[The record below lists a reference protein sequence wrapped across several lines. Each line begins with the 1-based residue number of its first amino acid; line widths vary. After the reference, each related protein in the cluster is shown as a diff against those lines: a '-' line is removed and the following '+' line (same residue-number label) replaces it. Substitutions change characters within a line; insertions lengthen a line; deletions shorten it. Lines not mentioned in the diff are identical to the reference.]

1 MSAAGRQQTVQK
13 APARHTTGRAAGRQ
27 QPVQKAP
34 ARQATAGAAPDG
46 RGPKPPIG
54 RRSGLF
60 LVLLLAVT
68 GLVLLGLV
76 MALSATAA
84 PSLSGTDSAWS
95 LFKSQAMW
103 LGVGAVA
110 LLVLLRVDYHH
121 WRRLAPVGLAAS
133 LLLLALTAIPS
144 IGLSANGARRWLGVG
159 SVVFQPSELV
169 KIAFVVFVAD
179 LLSRPDR
186 PMEDT
191 RATLQPVLALT
202 VLTGLLLMF
211 QPHLGASLLIAS
223 IALTMLYFA
232 GARLIHLGA
241 ATMLAAGLTALMIV
255 YSPWRRER
263 MLGFWDPW
271 DDPLGN
277 GYQTLQS
284 LHAMASG
291 GVDGLGLGSGRA
303 KWGFLPYAHT
313 DFIFAVI
320 GEELGLFGTLFVVVL
335 FVVIATAGLL
345 VALRAPDRFG
355 MLLAVGV
362 TAWIIVQA
370 TLNIGAVVAVFPVVG
385 ITLPLLSFGGTSL
398 VATLA
403 AMGVLLNVARQ
414 VR

>member
-1 MSAAGRQQTVQK
+1 MTATTKPAATKPAATKRSAARKQALQQ
-13 APARHTTGRAAGRQ
+13 ARARH
-27 QPVQKAP
+27 
-34 ARQATAGAAPDG
+34 ATARVAPDG

-54 RRSGLF
+54 RRTGLF
-60 LVLLLAVT
+60 FVLFLAVAA
-68 GLVLLGLV
+68 LLSLGLI

-84 PSLSGTDSAWS
+84 PSLSGTNSAWS
-95 LFKSQAMW
+95 LFKSQAQW
-103 LGVGAVA
+103 LGVGVVA

-121 WRRLAPVGLAAS
+121 WQRLAPTGIAVS
-133 LLLLALTAIPS
+133 LLMLALTAVPS

-159 SVVFQPSELV
+159 DLAFQPSELV
-169 KIAFVVFVAD
+169 KIAFIIFVAD

-186 PMEDT
+186 HMEDV

-202 VLTGLLLMF
+202 ALMGALLML
-211 QPHLGASLLIAS
+211 QPHLGASLLIAG
-223 IALTMLYFA
+223 IAMTMLYFA
-232 GARLIHLGA
+232 GARLSYLVGATLLGA
-241 ATMLAAGLTALMIV
+241 GVTAVIIAQ
-255 YSPWRRER
+255 SPWRRER
-263 MLGFWDPW
+263 VLGFMNPW
-271 DDPLGN
+271 DDPFGN

-291 GVDGLGLGSGRA
+291 GIEGLGLGSGRA

-335 FVVIATAGLL
+335 FVVIAAAGLG
-345 VALRAPDRFG
+345 VAVRAPDRFG

-362 TAWIIVQA
+362 TTWIVVQA
-370 TLNIGAVVAVFPVVG
+370 ALNIGAVVAVFPVVG

>member
-1 MSAAGRQQTVQK
+1 MIRTERTRCRQQALVE
-13 APARHTTGRAAGRQ
+13 ARSRH
-27 QPVQKAP
+27 
-34 ARQATAGAAPDG
+34 ATARVPPDG
-46 RGPKPPIG
+46 RGPRPPMG
-54 RRSGLF
+54 RRTGLF
-60 LVLLLAVT
+60 LALFLSVVA
-68 GLVLLGLV
+68 LVLLGLV

-103 LGVGAVA
+103 LGVGVVA

-121 WRRLAPVGLAAS
+121 WKRLAPAGLVVS
-133 LLLLALTAIPS
+133 LVLLALTAVPS
-144 IGLSANGARRWLGVG
+144 VGLSANGARRWLGVG
-159 SVVFQPSELV
+159 SIVFQPSELA

-186 PMEDT
+186 HMEDT
-191 RATLQPVLALT
+191 RSTLQPVLL
-202 VLTGLLLMF
+202 LTGGMTALLML
-211 QPHLGASLLIAS
+211 QPHLGTTLVLAG

-232 GARLIHLGA
+232 GARLSHLVVAAVVGA
-241 ATMLAAGLTALMIV
+241 GTTAMMVV
-255 YSPWRRER
+255 YSPWRRDR
-263 MLGFWDPW
+263 MLGFLDPW
-271 DDPLGN
+271 EDPFGN
-277 GYQTLQS
+277 GYQTLKS

-291 GVDGLGLGSGRA
+291 GFGGLGLGAGRA

-320 GEELGLFGTLFVVVL
+320 GEELGMMGSLFVVVL
-335 FVVIATAGLL
+335 FVGIAAAGLG

-355 MLLAVGV
+355 MLLAVGI
-362 TAWIIVQA
+362 TSWIILQA
-370 TLNIGAVVAVFPVVG
+370 ALNMGAVLAIFPVVG

-414 VR
+414 IR

>member
-1 MSAAGRQQTVQK
+1 MIVTERTRARQQALVE
-13 APARHTTGRAAGRQ
+13 ARARHAS
-27 QPVQKAP
+27 
-34 ARQATAGAAPDG
+34 ARIPPDG

-54 RRSGLF
+54 RRTGLF
-60 LVLLLAVT
+60 LVLFLASVS
-68 GLVLLGLV
+68 LVLLGLV

-103 LGVGAVA
+103 LGVGVLA
-110 LLVLLRVDYHH
+110 LLVLLRIDYHH
-121 WRRLAPVGLAAS
+121 WKRLAPIGLGVS
-133 LLLLALTAIPS
+133 VLLLALTAVPNV
-144 IGLSANGARRWLGVG
+144 GLSANGARRWLGVG
-159 SVVFQPSELV
+159 PVVFQPSEIA

-186 PMEDT
+186 HMEDT
-191 RATLQPVLALT
+191 RATLQPVLM
-202 VLTGLLLMF
+202 LTGGMAGLLML
-211 QPHLGASLLIAS
+211 QPHLGTTVLIVGV
-223 IALTMLYFA
+223 ALTMLYFA
-232 GARLIHLGA
+232 GARFSHLLA
-241 ATMLAAGLTALMIV
+241 ATVVGAGLTAMLIA
-255 YSPWRRER
+255 YSPWRRDR
-263 MLGFWDPW
+263 MLGFLDPW
-271 DDPLGN
+271 ADPYGN
-277 GYQTLQS
+277 GYQTLKS

-291 GVDGLGLGSGRA
+291 GVDGLGLGAGRA

-320 GEELGLFGTLFVVVL
+320 GEELGMIGSL
-335 FVVIATAGLL
+335 FVVILFVAIAAAGLG

-362 TAWIIVQA
+362 TAWILLQA
-370 TLNIGAVVAVFPVVG
+370 ALNMGAVLAIFPVVG

-414 VR
+414 IR

>member
-1 MSAAGRQQTVQK
+1 VIVTERTRARRQ
-13 APARHTTGRAAGRQ
+13 ALDEARARHAS
-27 QPVQKAP
+27 
-34 ARQATAGAAPDG
+34 ARIPPDG

-54 RRSGLF
+54 RRTGLF
-60 LVLLLAVT
+60 LVLFLASVS
-68 GLVLLGLV
+68 LVLTGLV

-103 LGVGAVA
+103 LGVGVLA
-110 LLVLLRVDYHH
+110 LLVLLRIDYHH
-121 WRRLAPVGLAAS
+121 WKRLAPMGLVVS
-133 LLLLALTAIPS
+133 VLLLALTAVPS
-144 IGLSANGARRWLGVG
+144 VGLSANGARRWLGVG
-159 SVVFQPSELV
+159 PVVFQPSELA

-186 PMEDT
+186 HMEDT
-191 RATLQPVLALT
+191 RATLQPVLM
-202 VLTGLLLMF
+202 LTGGIAALLML
-211 QPHLGASLLIAS
+211 QPHLGTTLLIVGV
-223 IALTMLYFA
+223 ALTMLYFA
-232 GARLIHLGA
+232 GARFSHLLA
-241 ATMLAAGLTALMIV
+241 ATVVGAGLTAMLIA
-255 YSPWRRER
+255 YSPWRRDR
-263 MLGFWDPW
+263 MLGFLDPW
-271 DDPLGN
+271 ADPYGN
-277 GYQTLQS
+277 GYQTLKS

-291 GVDGLGLGSGRA
+291 GVDGLGLGAGRA

-320 GEELGLFGTLFVVVL
+320 GEELGMIGSL
-335 FVVIATAGLL
+335 FVVILFVAIAAAGLG

-362 TAWIIVQA
+362 TAWILLQA
-370 TLNIGAVVAVFPVVG
+370 ALNMGAVLAIFPVVG

-414 VR
+414 IR

>member
-1 MSAAGRQQTVQK
+1 MIVTERTRARQQALVD
-13 APARHTTGRAAGRQ
+13 ARARHAS
-27 QPVQKAP
+27 
-34 ARQATAGAAPDG
+34 ARIPPDG

-54 RRSGLF
+54 RRTGLF
-60 LVLLLAVT
+60 MVLFLASAS
-68 GLVLLGLV
+68 LVLLGLV

-103 LGVGAVA
+103 LGVGTLA
-110 LLVLLRVDYHH
+110 LLVLLRIDYHH
-121 WRRLAPVGLAAS
+121 WKRLAPMGLGVS
-133 LLLLALTAIPS
+133 VLLLALTAVPS
-144 IGLSANGARRWLGVG
+144 VGLSANGARRWLGVG
-159 SVVFQPSELV
+159 PVVFQPSEMA

-186 PMEDT
+186 HMEDT
-191 RATLQPVLALT
+191 RATLVPVLM
-202 VLTGLLLMF
+202 LTGGTAGLLML
-211 QPHLGASLLIAS
+211 QPHLGTTLLIVGV
-223 IALTMLYFA
+223 ALTMLYFA
-232 GARLIHLGA
+232 GARFIHL
-241 ATMLAAGLTALMIV
+241 LAVTVVGAGLTAMLIA
-255 YSPWRRER
+255 YSPWRRDR
-263 MLGFWDPW
+263 MLGFLDPW
-271 DDPLGN
+271 ADPYGN
-277 GYQTLQS
+277 GYQTLKS

-291 GVDGLGLGSGRA
+291 GVDGLGLGAGRA

-320 GEELGLFGTLFVVVL
+320 GEELGMIGSL
-335 FVVIATAGLL
+335 FVVILFVAIAAAGLG

-362 TAWIIVQA
+362 TAWILMQA
-370 TLNIGAVVAVFPVVG
+370 ALNMGAVLAIFPVVG

-414 VR
+414 IR

>member
-1 MSAAGRQQTVQK
+1 MIA
-13 APARHTTGRAAGRQ
+13 TGRATTRQ
-27 QPVQKAP
+27 QALQE
-34 ARQATAGAAPDG
+34 ARARHATARVTPDG
-46 RGPKPPIG
+46 RGPRPPIG
-54 RRSGLF
+54 RRTGLF

-95 LFKSQAMW
+95 LFKSQATW
-103 LGVGAVA
+103 LGVGVVA
-110 LLVLLRVDYHH
+110 LLVLLRVDYHQ
-121 WRRLAPVGLAAS
+121 WQRLAPIGLTAS

-144 IGLSANGARRWLGVG
+144 IGLSANGARRWLGTG
-159 SVVFQPSELV
+159 SVVFQPSEV
-169 KIAFVVFVAD
+169 AKIAFIVFVAD

-186 PMEDT
+186 HMEDT
-191 RATLQPVLALT
+191 RATLQPVLG
-202 VLTGLLLMF
+202 LTGLMGVLLMV
-211 QPHLGASLLIAS
+211 QPHLGAGLLIAG

-232 GARLIHLGA
+232 GARLSHLFA
-241 ATMLAAGLTALMIV
+241 ATVLGAGLTATIIA
-255 YSPWRRER
+255 YSPWRRAR
-263 MLGFWDPW
+263 MLGFWNPW
-271 DDPLGN
+271 DDPFGN

-320 GEELGLFGTLFVVVL
+320 GEELGMFGSLFVVVL
-335 FVVIATAGLL
+335 FVVIAATGLG

-355 MLLAVGV
+355 MLLAVGI
-362 TAWIIVQA
+362 TSWIIVQA
-370 TLNIGAVVAVFPVVG
+370 ALNIGAVVAVFPVVG

-414 VR
+414 IR

>member
-1 MSAAGRQQTVQK
+1 MTVTERTRSRQQALVE
-13 APARHTTGRAAGRQ
+13 ARARHAS
-27 QPVQKAP
+27 
-34 ARQATAGAAPDG
+34 ARIPPDG

-54 RRSGLF
+54 RRTGLF
-60 LVLLLAVT
+60 LVLFLASVS
-68 GLVLLGLV
+68 LVLLGLV

-103 LGVGAVA
+103 LGVGVLA
-110 LLVLLRVDYHH
+110 LLVLLRIDYHH
-121 WRRLAPVGLAAS
+121 WKRLAPMGLGVS
-133 LLLLALTAIPS
+133 MLLLALTAVPS
-144 IGLSANGARRWLGVG
+144 LGLSANGARRWLGVG
-159 SVVFQPSELV
+159 PVVFQPSEMA

-186 PMEDT
+186 HMEDT
-191 RATLQPVLALT
+191 RATLVPVLM
-202 VLTGLLLMF
+202 LTGGMAGLLML
-211 QPHLGASLLIAS
+211 QPHLGTTVLLVGV
-223 IALTMLYFA
+223 ALTMLYFA
-232 GARLIHLGA
+232 GARISHLLA
-241 ATMLAAGLTALMIV
+241 ATVVGAGLTAMLIA
-255 YSPWRRER
+255 YSPWRRDR
-263 MLGFWDPW
+263 MLGFLDPW
-271 DDPLGN
+271 ADPYGN
-277 GYQTLQS
+277 GYQTLKS

-291 GVDGLGLGSGRA
+291 GVDGLGLGAGRA

-320 GEELGLFGTLFVVVL
+320 GEELGMIGSL
-335 FVVIATAGLL
+335 FVVILFVAIAAAGLG

-362 TAWIIVQA
+362 TAWILMQA
-370 TLNIGAVVAVFPVVG
+370 ALNMGAVLAVFPVVG

-414 VR
+414 IR

>member
-1 MSAAGRQQTVQK
+1 MIVTERNRARRQALVD
-13 APARHTTGRAAGRQ
+13 ARARHAS
-27 QPVQKAP
+27 
-34 ARQATAGAAPDG
+34 ARVPPDG

-54 RRSGLF
+54 RRTGLF
-60 LVLLLAVT
+60 LVLFLASLS
-68 GLVLLGLV
+68 LVLMGLV

-103 LGVGAVA
+103 LGVGMLA
-110 LLVLLRVDYHH
+110 LLVLLRIDYHH
-121 WRRLAPVGLAAS
+121 WKRLAPMGLGLS
-133 LLLLALTAIPS
+133 VLLLALTAIPS
-144 IGLSANGARRWLGVG
+144 VGLSANGARRWLGVG
-159 SVVFQPSELV
+159 PVVFQPSEMA

-186 PMEDT
+186 HMEDT
-191 RATLQPVLALT
+191 RATLQPVLM
-202 VLTGLLLMF
+202 LTGGMAGLLML
-211 QPHLGASLLIAS
+211 QPHLGTTVLIVGV
-223 IALTMLYFA
+223 ALTMLYFA
-232 GARLIHLGA
+232 GARFSHLLA
-241 ATMLAAGLTALMIV
+241 ATVVGAGLTAMLIA

-263 MLGFWDPW
+263 MLGFLDPW
-271 DDPLGN
+271 ADPYGN
-277 GYQTLQS
+277 GYQTLKS

-291 GVDGLGLGSGRA
+291 GVDGLGLGAGRA

-320 GEELGLFGTLFVVVL
+320 GEELGMIGSL
-335 FVVIATAGLL
+335 FVVILFVAIAAAGLG

-362 TAWIIVQA
+362 TAWILLQA
-370 TLNIGAVVAVFPVVG
+370 ALNMGAVLAIFPVVG

-414 VR
+414 IR

>member
-1 MSAAGRQQTVQK
+1 MIVTERTRARQQALVE
-13 APARHTTGRAAGRQ
+13 ARARHAS
-27 QPVQKAP
+27 
-34 ARQATAGAAPDG
+34 ARIPPDG

-54 RRSGLF
+54 RRTGLF
-60 LVLLLAVT
+60 LVLFLASVS
-68 GLVLLGLV
+68 LVLLGLV

-103 LGVGAVA
+103 LGVGVLA
-110 LLVLLRVDYHH
+110 LLVLLRIDYHH
-121 WRRLAPVGLAAS
+121 WKRLAPMGLGVS
-133 LLLLALTAIPS
+133 VLLLALTAVPS
-144 IGLSANGARRWLGVG
+144 VGLSANGARRWLGVG
-159 SVVFQPSELV
+159 PVVFQPSEIT

-186 PMEDT
+186 HMEDT
-191 RATLQPVLALT
+191 RATLQPVLM
-202 VLTGLLLMF
+202 LTGGIAALLML
-211 QPHLGASLLIAS
+211 QPHLGTTLLIVGV
-223 IALTMLYFA
+223 ALTMLYFA
-232 GARLIHLGA
+232 GARFSHLLA
-241 ATMLAAGLTALMIV
+241 ATVVGAGLTAMLIA
-255 YSPWRRER
+255 YSPWRRDR
-263 MLGFWDPW
+263 MLGFLDPW
-271 DDPLGN
+271 ADPYGN
-277 GYQTLQS
+277 GYQTLKS

-291 GVDGLGLGSGRA
+291 GVDGLGLGAGRA

-320 GEELGLFGTLFVVVL
+320 GEELGMIGSL
-335 FVVIATAGLL
+335 FVVILFVAIAAAGLG

-362 TAWIIVQA
+362 TAWILLQA
-370 TLNIGAVVAVFPVVG
+370 ALNMGAVLAIFPVVG

-414 VR
+414 IR